1 MFTVC
6 CALHQY
12 KTVVITSRA
21 FSYAC
26 GSLLEF
32 QQQHFQGEFV
42 PPLFLAL
49 FYWASDERVVIFPNI
64 YQNSPQVA
72 DLVFDQID

>member
-1 MFTVC
+1 M
-6 CALHQY
+6 
-12 KTVVITSRA
+12 VITSRA
-21 FSYAC
+21 FLCLHQPSWVSATA
-26 GSLLEF
+26 SR
-32 QQQHFQGEFV
+32 GEFV